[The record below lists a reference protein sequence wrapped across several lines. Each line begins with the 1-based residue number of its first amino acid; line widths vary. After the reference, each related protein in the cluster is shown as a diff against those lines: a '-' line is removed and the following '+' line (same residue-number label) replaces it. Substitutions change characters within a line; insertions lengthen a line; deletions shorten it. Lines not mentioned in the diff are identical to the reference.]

1 MHDMLT
7 ALALRKALGLVG
19 VGQVGLPVVLAEHLI
34 HALLDILQGE
44 VSADL
49 SLHKMLLIL
58 GECGTL
64 RSSQPV
70 ISSGKDT
77 FRRETSL
84 KVDET
89 L

>member
-1 MHDMLT
+1 MHDLLT
-7 ALALRKALGLVG
+7 ALALRKAL
-19 VGQVGLPVVLAEHLI
+19 GQVGLPVVLAEHLI
-34 HALLDILQGE
+34 HALLDTLQGE
-44 VSADL
+44 VLADL

-84 KVDET
+84 RA
-89 L
+89 